1 MINLKNCPNCKSIE
15 NDQFLTS
22 KDYSTSKEIFNIV
35 KCKNCELLFTNPR
48 PSENE
53 IGKYYLSN
61 NYISHTNNNKGF
73 FNFMYQTV
81 RKYAIE
87 SKTKLLLKHSIIG
100 HHLDIG
106 SGTGEY
112 LNSCSKK
119 GYKCIGI
126 EPSKIAREQAENNF
140 NLMIKENI
148 DLKQFSNDTFDSI
161 SMWHV
166 LEHVYKL
173 DETIKNLSRIINN
186 NGTLIIAVP
195 NYMSFDAKF
204 YKKYWAAW
212 DLPIHLNHFSPKT
225 IINIFEKNNF
235 KLKKKKGMIFDS
247 FYVSLLSNQYK
258 NGRKQYLKGF
268 LIGLLSNISAFF
280 KISDYSSI
288 IYIFKREK

>member
-1 MINLKNCPNCKSIE
+1 MA
-15 NDQFLTS
+15 
-22 KDYSTSKEIFNIV
+22 
-35 KCKNCELLFTNPR
+35 
-48 PSENE
+48 
-53 IGKYYLSN
+53 
-61 NYISHTNNNKGF
+61 
-73 FNFMYQTV
+73 QTV

-112 LNSCSKK
+112 LNSCSKE

-173 DETIKNLSRIINN
+173 DETIKNLVIQKWIYRFKTESIDWQWFRD
-186 NGTLIIAVP
+186 VP
-195 NYMSFDAKF
+195 SLSFDA
-204 YKKYWAAW
+204 
-212 DLPIHLNHFSPKT
+212 
-225 IINIFEKNNF
+225 ER
-235 KLKKKKGMIFDS
+235 G
-247 FYVSLLSNQYK
+247 
-258 NGRKQYLKGF
+258 
-268 LIGLLSNISAFF
+268 
-280 KISDYSSI
+280 
-288 IYIFKREK
+288 